1 MKYKS
6 RIKKS
11 RIIDLNAGLLIG
23 YSRVYLFYYVFGGF
37 FSLSIYKVKD
47 GPVSLDIRVY
57 TEFGGPKSSVQ
68 STLIRQCYN
77 TINN

>member
-1 MKYKS
+1 MV
-6 RIKKS
+6 I
-11 RIIDLNAGLLIG
+11 L
-23 YSRVYLFYYVFGGF
+23 VYIYFIMFLVV

-68 STLIRQCYN
+68 STLIRQCY
-77 TINN
+77 TINLVDRSPMCNAR